1 MPISSLRP
9 RVLASLLALGA
20 IGAAQAFPDGAT
32 TPSASALAQHLNDRV
47 FGTALADGTALR
59 IEFKSS
65 GYLFIDTSRGRNL
78 KGEWKA
84 EDGRLCAKMNGDDVT
99 SRVGSVPGR
108 NASRIVCVVVALG
121 KPPVR

>member
-78 KGEWKA
+78 KGEWRA
-84 EDGRLCAKMNGDDVT
+84 EDGRLCAKMNGDDACNDARFHEGLLFIKRAINGEVI
-99 SRVGSVPGR
+99 RYQP
-108 NASRIVCVVVALG
+108 
-121 KPPVR
+121 K

>member
-84 EDGRLCAKMNGDDVT
+84 EDGRLCAKMNGDCNDARFHEGLLYIKRAINGEVI
-99 SRVGSVPGR
+99 RYQP
-108 NASRIVCVVVALG
+108 
-121 KPPVR
+121 K